1 MLQGKVAIITGAAAG
16 IGYHMAKAFIENGA
30 AVVIADINEEG
41 AKKTAEEFKS
51 SGGRA
56 IGLLANVSD
65 VDDCK
70 RIVDT
75 ALSEFGRLDTLI
87 NNAGL
92 PSQYDAGS
100 DLETWDL
107 GIEQTLSSVHRMSQ
121 AALEQLL
128 AHKGSIINV
137 CSVSGNTNGANT
149 PWYCSAKAGVV
160 GLTKQQAFTYGRKG
174 LRSNSMCLG
183 FINTAR
189 TQFLKDRPAMAK
201 GLEARVPL
209 GRMAEPEEVAPGAVF
224 LASDGAS
231 YVNGHMLIIDGG
243 LSVNA

>member
-1 MLQGKVAIITGAAAG
+1 MLKGKVAIITGAAAG
-16 IGYHMAKAFIENGA
+16 IGYHMAKAFVQNGA

-41 AKKTAEEFKS
+41 AKNVAEEFKI
-51 SGGRA
+51 SGGKA
-56 IGLLANVSD
+56 VGLLANVSNIE
-65 VDDCK
+65 DCQ
-70 RIVDT
+70 RVVDT
-75 ALSEFGRLDTLI
+75 TLSEFGHLDTLI

-100 DLETWDL
+100 DLETWNL

-121 AALEQLL
+121 AALEHLL
-128 AHKGSIINV
+128 MTKGSIVNV
-137 CSVSGNTNGANT
+137 CSVSGNTNGANS
-149 PWYCSAKAGVV
+149 PWYCSAKAGIV

-183 FINTAR
+183 FVNTAR
-189 TQFLKDRPAMAK
+189 TQFLKDRPELGK
-201 GLEARVPL
+201 GLEARIPL
-209 GRMAEPEEVAPGAVF
+209 GRMAEPEEIAPAAVF

-231 YVNGHMLIIDGG
+231 YINGHMLIVDGG